1 MKKILAIAAAAAL
14 TAGVS
19 AFAANPFSDVSTDDW
34 AYQAVSDLSDQGVVE
49 GYPDGTFKGERNITR
64 YELAQIIARL
74 MAKEDQLNAE
84 QRATLD
90 KLAGEYADELA
101 NLGVRVSNLEK
112 KVGNIY
118 WSGDARMQY
127 QHNLKT
133 NEDGHFYAKDHAD
146 TWNGRMR
153 INVKGQVNDQ
163 VTVNGRFVN
172 EMDFKDSDSSDTS
185 MDRIYTQWTPNDKT
199 TVNMGRFGVALDQ
212 TGTFWDEDGIFD
224 GVNAAWDNGK
234 IGVEAGYGRF
244 KSGYKDSLLG
254 YEEDKTKGDPWT
266 SDGFAW
272 KDQASTEAWYAKLTG
287 HIADRADVS
296 AFYMEP
302 THNFNSADYVGGKA
316 KGAYTGDKNAKV
328 WGIGTNVDLGGNFTL
343 DGDYVKTQWSGKATG
358 DDGKIYKA
366 DDPALWTAGLT
377 YGAVDTDKPG
387 TWQLGVHYVKADAGA
402 MLLGNSALDL
412 TDQLDYGWDKWSDV
426 HFWVAR
432 AGVALQKNVELDAY
446 YNFAAK
452 ASGSTEDPDDT
463 WGVELNYAF

>member
-127 QHNLKT
+127 QHNLKSDDD
-133 NEDGHFYAKDHAD
+133 NGVYAKEHDD
-146 TWNGRMR
+146 SWTGRMR

-163 VTVNGRFVN
+163 VTVNGRFVTN
-172 EMDFKDSDSSDTS
+172 MYFKNAEDDDGDTT
-185 MDRIYTQWTPNDKT
+185 MDRIYSEWTPTDQT
-199 TVNMGRFGVALDQ
+199 YVRIGRQGVALDQ
-212 TGTFWDEDGIFD
+212 TGTFWDEDGKYD
-224 GVNAAWDNGK
+224 GITAGWDNGK
-234 IGVEAGYGRF
+234 FGIDAGYGYLNSAF
-244 KSGYKDSLLG
+244 
-254 YEEDKTKGDPWT
+254 EDGHAGDAY
-266 SDGFAW
+266 SSKNG
-272 KDQASTEAWYAKLTG
+272 TENWFAKLTG

-302 THNFNSADYVGGKA
+302 THNFNSEAYTLGKEA
-316 KGAYTGDKNAKV
+316 KAYTGDNNAKV
-328 WGIGTNVDLGGNFTL
+328 WGIGTTVDLGGNFTL
-343 DGDYVKTQWSGKATG
+343 DGDYVKTQWSGKADIG
-358 DDGKIYKA
+358 DKTYKA

-452 ASGSTEDPDDT
+452 ASGNVDDPDDT
-463 WGVELNYAF
+463 WGIELNYAF

>member
-112 KVGNIY
+112 KVGNLY

-127 QHNLKT
+127 QHNLKSD
-133 NEDGHFYAKDHAD
+133 EDNGVYAKEHDDAW
-146 TWNGRMR
+146 TGRMR
-153 INVKGQVNDQ
+153 LNVKAQVNDQ
-163 VTVNGRFVN
+163 VTVNGRFVTN
-172 EMDFKDSDSSDTS
+172 MYFKNAGDDDGDTT
-185 MDRIYTQWTPNDKT
+185 MDRIYSEWTPNDQT
-199 TVNMGRFGVALDQ
+199 YVRIGRQGVALDQ
-212 TGTFWDEDGIFD
+212 TGTFWDEDGKYD
-224 GVNAAWDNGK
+224 GITAGWDNGK
-234 IGVEAGYGRF
+234 FGIDAGYGYLNSAF
-244 KSGYKDSLLG
+244 EDGHAGEAYSSKS
-254 YEEDKTKGDPWT
+254 KTENW
-266 SDGFAW
+266 F
-272 KDQASTEAWYAKLTG
+272 AKLTG
-287 HIADRADVS
+287 HVADGTDVS
-296 AFYMEP
+296 AFYLD
-302 THNFNSADYVGGKA
+302 SRDGDYEAYKGKDLSTW
-316 KGAYTGDKNAKV
+316 GAGATIA
-328 WGIGTNVDLGGNFTL
+328 LGHSNFTL
-343 DGDYVKTQWSGKATG
+343 DGDYVKTKNAFQGTKDA
-358 DDGKIYKA
+358 
-366 DDPALWTAGLT
+366 ALWTAGLT

-387 TWQLGVHYVKADAGA
+387 TWQLGAHYVKAEAGSY
-402 MLLGNSALDL
+402 LLGNSALDL
-412 TDQLDYGWDKWSDV
+412 TDQLDYGFDNDTDV

-463 WGVELNYAF
+463 WGIELNYAF